1 MKTAEHLQQAY
12 RNEILAS
19 QFGSPPLE
27 AYDWAIT
34 TLFYCA
40 LHFVDAY
47 LFELRGIDPE
57 GHTTTRDKA
66 TGRNILGRND
76 LVKLHIPVIHKDY
89 LALYSASRRA
99 RYDVAYL
106 GPTAATYYQRLKS
119 NEFARIREF
128 FRQQKK
134 W

>member
-1 MKTAEHLQQAY
+1 MKTAAHLRQAY
-12 RNEILAS
+12 RNETLAS
-19 QFGSPPLE
+19 QFGNPALE

-34 TLFYCA
+34 ALFYCT

-57 GHTTTRDKA
+57 GHTTVRNKV

-89 LALYSASRRA
+89 REMYSASRRA

-106 GPTAATYYQRLKS
+106 EPTAANYYQKLKS
-119 NEFARIREF
+119 NEFARVRQF
-128 FRQQKK
+128 FRQQKR

>member
-1 MKTAEHLQQAY
+1 MKTDEHLKQAY
-12 RNEILAS
+12 HNETRVAR
-19 QFGSPPLE
+19 FGSSDLN

-34 TLFYCA
+34 ALFYCA

-57 GHTTTRDKA
+57 GHTARYDRA
-66 TGRNILGRND
+66 TGRNVPGRND
-76 LVKLHIPVIHKDY
+76 LVKMHIPVIHADY
-89 LALYSASRRA
+89 LKMYSASRRA

-106 GPTAATYYQRLKS
+106 GLTAATYYQNLKN
-119 NEFARIREF
+119 NEFARVREF

>member
-1 MKTAEHLQQAY
+1 MKTADHLRQAY
-12 RNEILAS
+12 HNEALAS
-19 QFGSPPLE
+19 QLGSLSLS

-34 TLFYCA
+34 ALFYCA

-47 LFELRGIDPE
+47 LFELRSIDPE
-57 GHTTTRDKA
+57 GHTTRRDKV
-66 TGRNILGRND
+66 TRQNVLGRND
-76 LVKLHIPVIHKDY
+76 LVKVHIPVIHKDY
-89 LALYSASRRA
+89 LGMYSASRRA

-106 GPTAATYYQRLKS
+106 GATAANYYQNLKN
-119 NEFARIREF
+119 NEFARVRQF

>member
-1 MKTAEHLQQAY
+1 MNTAKHLKQAY
-12 RNEILAS
+12 PNKTLAS
-19 QFGSPPLE
+19 QLGSPPLE

-34 TLFYCA
+34 ALFYCA

-47 LFELRGIDPE
+47 VFELHGIDPE
-57 GHTTTRDKA
+57 GHTTKRDKA

-89 LALYSASRRA
+89 LSLYSASRRA

-106 GPTAATYYQRLKS
+106 ALTAANYYQKLKS
-119 NEFARIREF
+119 NEFARVRQF
-128 FRQQKK
+128 FRQQKR

>member
-1 MKTAEHLQQAY
+1 MRTAEHLRQAY
-12 RNEILAS
+12 RNETLAS
-19 QFGSPPLE
+19 QFGTPPLE

-34 TLFYCA
+34 ALFYCA

-47 LFELRGIDPE
+47 LSELRGIDPE
-57 GHTTTRDKA
+57 GHTTIRDKA
-66 TGRNILGRND
+66 TGRHVPGRND
-76 LVKLHIPVIHKDY
+76 LVKIHIPVIHYDY
-89 LALYSASRRA
+89 LKLYSASRRA

-106 GPTAATYYQRLKS
+106 EPTAANNYQKLKS
-119 NEFARIREF
+119 NEFARVREF

>member
-1 MKTAEHLQQAY
+1 M
-12 RNEILAS
+12 
-19 QFGSPPLE
+19 
-27 AYDWAIT
+27 
-34 TLFYCA
+34 
-40 LHFVDAY
+40 DAY

-57 GHTTTRDKA
+57 GHTTTRNKT
-66 TGRNILGRND
+66 TGLNSRGRND

-106 GPTAATYYQRLKS
+106 EPTAANYYQKLKS
-119 NEFARIREF
+119 NEFARVRQF
-128 FRQQKK
+128 FHQQKK

>member
-1 MKTAEHLQQAY
+1 MKTSKHLRQAS

-19 QFGSPPLE
+19 QFGNPALA

-47 LFELRGIDPE
+47 LFELRSIDPE
-57 GHTTTRDKA
+57 GHTTTRNKT
-66 TGRNILGRND
+66 TGLTNRGRND
-76 LVKLHIPVIHKDY
+76 LVKLHIPSIHQDY
-89 LALYSASRRA
+89 LVLYSASRRA
-99 RYDVAYL
+99 RYEVAYL
-106 GPTAATYYQRLKS
+106 EPTAANYYQKLKN
-119 NEFARIREF
+119 NEFARVREF
-128 FRQQKK
+128 FRQRKQ